1 MQKQQEQTQSAQ
13 NLNIRAAKAIADTV
27 KSTLGPAGM
36 DKMMVDAAGEVIVT
50 NDGATILQELD
61 VAHPGA
67 KMIVEAANTQESMC
81 YDGTTS
87 TVVLAGQLLTNSEG
101 LFEKGLHPNIICRGY
116 RQASRWA
123 IEHLDTLVVDAEKLL
138 EEVARTSITGKSLE
152 SSMSHVT
159 ELSVSAVKGVDGNFD
174 KIRVLCQPGGSL
186 EDSYCFNG
194 VILHKEFIL
203 PSMQSEPKGG
213 VVLLNTGLQSQKVEE
228 NLQLQFSSA
237 EEFRSYKQQTGRDEW
252 VKKADVILEH
262 LPNGGTLFVR
272 DSVNEVV
279 AAMLARKGVS
289 VVHRIP
295 ESDMTAL
302 SHLFDISPAH
312 SPDDITSVGEGQ
324 IIQKSIG
331 DMKYVIAEK
340 EGDSSVTTLVLR
352 GATKQTLDETERG
365 FEDALGVVSLAYK
378 SDKVVSGG
386 GSTYI
391 DMAHNLRQRAAEIG
405 GREQMAIEAF
415 AEALEVIPAT
425 IAENAG
431 HDPLDTVLALRNEH
445 KLGHTTFGPDIET
458 GGVCD
463 MVEAGVWEPLQL
475 VKQAIQSASEVGI
488 SILRIDDIVGR
499 KQNGAADDTGFQ
511 MQQMPYPPQ

>member
-1 MQKQQEQTQSAQ
+1 MQNQQEQTQSAQ

-67 KMIVEAANTQESMC
+67 KMIVEAANTQESIC

-87 TVVLAGQLLTNSEG
+87 TVVLAGQLLANSEN

-116 RQASRWA
+116 RQASKWA
-123 IEHLDTLVVDAEKLL
+123 IDHLITTAQPASDLL
-138 EEVARTSITGKSLE
+138 GNVAQTSITGKSLE
-152 SSMSHVT
+152 ASMDHVT
-159 ELSVSAVKGVDGNFD
+159 DLTVKAVTGVDGNFD

-186 EDSYCFNG
+186 DDSYCFNG
-194 VILHKEFIL
+194 VILHKEFML
-203 PSMQSEPKGG
+203 PNMSFEPPSG
-213 VVLLNTGLQSQKVEE
+213 VILLNTGLQAEKLEE
-228 NLQLQFSSA
+228 NMQVQFSSA
-237 EEFRSYKQQTGRDEW
+237 KELQSYRQQVSREEW
-252 VKKADVILEH
+252 VEKADMILKH
-262 LPNGGTLFVR
+262 LPNGGSLFVR
-272 DSVNEVV
+272 DSVNETV
-279 AAMLARKGVS
+279 AAMLSRNGVS
-289 VVHRIP
+289 VTHRIP
-295 ESDMTAL
+295 ESDMVAL
-302 SHLFDISPAH
+302 SHLFGIEPAH
-312 SPDDITSVGEGQ
+312 SPTDITEIGDAQVKQ
-324 IIQKSIG
+324 TTIG
-331 DMKYVIAEK
+331 DMKYIVAENSHDT
-340 EGDSSVTTLVLR
+340 GVTTLVLR

-365 FEDALGVVSLAYK
+365 FEDALGVVSLAYN
-378 SDKVVSGG
+378 SGEVVTGG
-386 GSTYI
+386 GSAYI
-391 DMAHNLRQRAAEIG
+391 DMAQHLRQRAAEIG

-445 KLGHTTFGPDIET
+445 QSGNTTFGPDIET

-463 MVEAGVWEPLQL
+463 MVEIGVWEPLGL
-475 VKQAIQSASEVGI
+475 VKQAIQSASEVSI

-499 KQNGAADDTGFQ
+499 KQNGAADESGFQ
-511 MQQMPYPPQ
+511 MQQMPYPQ